1 MKTHGTQK
9 TTIKTSSIGFHD
21 DHDPELFVALDV
33 DETRKAEAIA
43 ETLSGIGVGFKIG
56 PRLIL
61 REGKDIIQSIARSG
75 DVFVDCKHLDI
86 PSTMVA
92 AVRAAFEA
100 GARYSTIHA
109 SCGAKALREIQ
120 SMQKDYPQTR
130 VLAVTVLTSFDA
142 ATLPFAWRDHSIAD
156 IVMGL
161 AKDCANESHT
171 SFVCSPHEVKAL
183 KTAIP
188 DGFFVTPGVRPAGTS
203 SDDQSRIETPAQAAA
218 NGASSL
224 VVGRPILEAKDPLK
238 VALTIQNEFRAA
250 RAR

>member
-1 MKTHGTQK
+1 VKGVSKSNSTAFA
-9 TTIKTSSIGFHD
+9 SER
-21 DHDPELFVALDV
+21 DPDVFVALDV
-33 DETRKAEAIA
+33 DETRRAESLA
-43 ETLSGIGVGFKIG
+43 ETLSGLGLGFKIG

-61 REGKDIIQSIARSG
+61 REGRSIIQSIARSG

-109 SCGAKALREIQ
+109 SCGSKALREIQ
-120 SMQKDYPQTR
+120 AMQKDYPGTR
-130 VLAVTVLTSFDA
+130 VLAVTVLTSYDR
-142 ATLPFAWRDHSIAD
+142 ATLPFAWRDHSIES
-156 IVMGL
+156 IVSNL
-161 AKDCANESHT
+161 ALDCRKDGHT

-183 KTAIP
+183 KAQIP
-188 DGFFVTPGVRPAGTS
+188 DGFFVTPGVRPSGSAMG
-203 SDDQSRIETPAQAAA
+203 DQSRVETPGLAAV

-224 VVGRPILEAKDPLK
+224 VVGRPIIESEDPLK
-238 VALTIQNEFRAA
+238 AALDIQNEFRAA